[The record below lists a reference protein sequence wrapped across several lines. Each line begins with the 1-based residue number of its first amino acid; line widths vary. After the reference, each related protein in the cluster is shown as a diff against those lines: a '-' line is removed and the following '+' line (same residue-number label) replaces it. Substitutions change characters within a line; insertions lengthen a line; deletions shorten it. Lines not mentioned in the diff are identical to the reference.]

1 MNTPQHSGQNPYG
14 AGQPF
19 QAGQPGQPGQYQAVP
34 VEQPNKKKKWPWIVG
49 ILAVLVVGGM
59 ITGGDSDETT
69 TAEPTTSEAA
79 PVDPVAPVAEQEAAP
94 EAPAEEAPAEEVP
107 EAPVEE
113 TDPATDVTVGETA
126 RSGDVAVT
134 VSNLRFASDVL
145 GQYICSDVAYLN
157 EGDSSKHF
165 SQFDFK
171 LHKPNGVI
179 ANTTFTGLDI
189 KNLES
194 AELAPGGATD
204 GTVCFDTDG
213 TPGEYQVEYSGGFF
227 STPLTWTTTL

>member
-1 MNTPQHSGQNPYG
+1 MNTTQHSGQNPYG

-34 VEQPNKKKKWPWIVG
+34 VEQPKKKKKWPWIVG

-69 TAEPTTSEAA
+69 TAESTTSEAA
-79 PVDPVAPVAEQEAAP
+79 PVDTVAPVAEQE
-94 EAPAEEAPAEEVP
+94 EAPVEEAPA
-107 EAPVEE
+107 EE
-113 TDPATDVTVGETA
+113 TDPATDVPVGETA

-179 ANTTFTGLDI
+179 ADTTFTGLDI

-227 STPLTWTTTL
+227 SSPLTWTTTL

>member
-1 MNTPQHSGQNPYG
+1 MSTPQNSDHNPYG

-19 QAGQPGQPGQYQAVP
+19 QTGQFQATP
-34 VEQPNKKKKWPWIVG
+34 VEQPKKKKKWPWIVG
-49 ILAVLVVGGM
+49 ILAALVVGGM
-59 ITGGDSDETT
+59 ISGGDSDETT

-79 PVDPVAPVAEQEAAP
+79 PVAPVADEEGAP
-94 EAPAEEAPAEEVP
+94 ESPAEQAPVEDAPAE
-107 EAPVEE
+107 EE
-113 TDPATDVTVGETA
+113 TDPATDVAVGETA

-134 VSNLRFASDVL
+134 VSNVRFASDVL

-157 EGDSSKHF
+157 EDDSSKHF

-213 TPGEYQVEYSGGFF
+213 TPGEYKVEYSGGFF
-227 STPLTWTTTL
+227 SSPLTWTTTL